1 MKVCVSIDMDT
12 YREYRRL
19 VDPDGDADGPCFYD
33 DGIPRFLDLFDDCG
47 IRATFFMI
55 GRDAEAPSNRERVR
69 EIVARG
75 HEVANHSHT
84 HPYNFRSL
92 THDEK
97 RAEIEN
103 ADAAIAD
110 LAGTRPVGFRT
121 PSLDV
126 DPATLELLAENDY
139 LYDSSIFPG
148 PFMWAFMLYGKLFVR
163 HDEYSL
169 GSLVTPIAPAQ
180 PYFPSATKLHR
191 RVAAP
196 AAEGVSSLVEIP
208 ISVVPGLGVPFYG
221 TLMRMLGPKAFDA
234 CLRAFG
240 RRKAVL
246 LYALHLLDL
255 VKLDGSSLEQA
266 IGNAPGVGLPFERRR
281 DFTSHVMHRL
291 AEAGEAVPMREFAAG
306 YRAEPG
312 LDRPVG
318 GRPEP
323 ESFPEP

>member
-33 DGIPRFLDLFDDCG
+33 DGIPRFLDLFDACG

-55 GRDAEAPSNRERVR
+55 GCDADRSSNCARVR
-69 EIVARG
+69 EIAARG
-75 HEVANHSHT
+75 HEIANHSHT
-84 HPYNFRSL
+84 HPYNFRTLSR
-92 THDEK
+92 DEK
-97 RAEIEN
+97 RAEIVN

-110 LAGTRPVGFRT
+110 VVGTRPVGFRT

-126 DPATLELLAENDY
+126 DPETLELLAENDY

-169 GSLVTPIAPAQ
+169 GSFLTPTAPAQ
-180 PYFPSATKLHR
+180 PYYPNATKLHR
-191 RVAAP
+191 RAP
-196 AAEGVSSLVEIP
+196 ARAEQGVSSLIEIP
-208 ISVVPGLGVPFYG
+208 ISVVPGIGLPFYG
-221 TLMRMLGPKAFDA
+221 TLMRMLGPKVFDWS
-234 CLRAFG
+234 LRGFG

-255 VKLDGSSLEQA
+255 VKLDGSSLGAALEST
-266 IGNAPGVGLPFERRR
+266 PGVGIPFERREA
-281 DFTSHVMHRL
+281 FTSHVMHAL
-291 AEAGEAVPMREFAAG
+291 AGAGEAVPMRELAEVV
-306 YRAEPG
+306 RASG
-312 LDRPVG
+312 ASRTRG
-318 GRPEP
+318 
-323 ESFPEP
+323 

>member
-55 GRDAEAPSNRERVR
+55 GCDADLPANRERVR

-84 HPYNFRSL
+84 HPYNFRTLSR
-92 THDEK
+92 EQK
-97 RAEIEN
+97 RSEIED

-110 LAGTRPVGFRT
+110 ITGTRPVGFRT

-126 DPATLELLAENDY
+126 DPVTLELLAENDY

-148 PFMWAFMLYGKLFVR
+148 PFMWAFMLYGKLFIR

-169 GSLVTPIAPAQ
+169 GSLVTPTAPAQ
-180 PYFPSATKLHR
+180 PYFPHAAKLHR
-191 RVAAP
+191 RAAAP
-196 AAEGVSSLVEIP
+196 AAQGVSSLVEVP
-208 ISVVPGLGVPFYG
+208 ISVVPGIGLPFYG
-221 TLMRMLGPKAFDA
+221 TLMRMLGPRVFDWS
-234 CLRAFG
+234 LRAFG

-255 VKLDGSSLEQA
+255 VKLEGSSLEEA
-266 IGNAPGVGLPFERRR
+266 IKTTPGIGLPFERRR
-281 DFTSHVMHRL
+281 DFTRHVMQGL
-291 AEAGEAVPMREFAAG
+291 AAAGNAVPMREFAGSYKAAQG
-306 YRAEPG
+306 IPSRALEA
-312 LDRPVG
+312 
-318 GRPEP
+318 
-323 ESFPEP
+323 